1 MEPTT
6 LSHYTFVLY
15 SRHPDRNVCQQT
27 KEVRVLLDMAA
38 WPQPQT
44 SNRRRL
50 LVDFLMD
57 PLQVLQLRGESARVV
72 QL

>member
-1 MEPTT
+1 M
-6 LSHYTFVLY
+6 SA
-15 SRHPDRNVCQQT
+15 S
-27 KEVRVLLDMAA
+27 KEVRVLLDIAA

-57 PLQVLQLRGESARVV
+57 PLQVLQLRGESACVV